1 MMISVKFN
9 AVKTKIVN
17 LRFVTPQA
25 FVLPTNLAIKHEIAI
40 ELEQLL
46 PRKENVLV
54 GTIKKRL
61 QHKKV

>member
-1 MMISVKFN
+1 MMISAKLN
-9 AVKTKIVN
+9 AVKTKTVN
-17 LRFVTPQA
+17 LRFVTPQG

-54 GTIKKRL
+54 GIIKID
-61 QHKKV
+61 

>member
-1 MMISVKFN
+1 MMIRVKLN

-17 LRFVTPQA
+17 LRFVTPQG
-25 FVLPTNLAIKHEIAI
+25 FVLPTNLAIKHGIAI
-40 ELEQLL
+40 ELERLL

-61 QHKKV
+61 KHKKV